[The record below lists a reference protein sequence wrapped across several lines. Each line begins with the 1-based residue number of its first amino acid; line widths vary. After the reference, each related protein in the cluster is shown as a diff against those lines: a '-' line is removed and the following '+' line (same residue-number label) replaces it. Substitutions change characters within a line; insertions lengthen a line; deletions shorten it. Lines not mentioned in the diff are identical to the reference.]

1 MNRADLHVH
10 SNYSNDGELGVD
22 ELVKKCKKKGVK
34 VLSITDHNI
43 VRGNSEASKLCL
55 DSGIAYIPGIE
66 IDCNY
71 KGTDM
76 HLLAYH
82 IDWESKEIV
91 ELEAKAQEI
100 IREAVPVMIRNL
112 AKAGIQIDGD
122 ELLEKSEGKL
132 PAPELFAEVLMGNPG
147 YHSNPLL
154 LPYLPGGERSDMPY
168 INFYLDYFAQGKP
181 AYVKLELMDFR
192 VAIELVKRNGGIP
205 IVAHPG
211 LNFKGKEK
219 QVEELLDLGAEGME
233 VFNNYHDTNQM
244 EYFATLSQSKGALM
258 TAGSDFHGKTKPL
271 INLGAYPVLETYRD
285 LLKKSIQYILNHE
298 ALT

>member
-1 MNRADLHVH
+1 
-10 SNYSNDGELGVD
+10 
-22 ELVKKCKKKGVK
+22 
-34 VLSITDHNI
+34 
-43 VRGNSEASKLCL
+43 
-55 DSGIAYIPGIE
+55 
-66 IDCNY
+66 
-71 KGTDM
+71 M
-76 HLLAYH
+76 HLLAYQ
-82 IDWESKEIV
+82 IDWESQEIV

-122 ELLEKSEGKL
+122 ELMEKSEGKL

-192 VAIELVKRNGGIP
+192 VAIDLVKRNGGLP

-219 QVEELLDLGAEGME
+219 QVEELLDWGAQGLE

-244 EYFATLSQSKGALM
+244 EYFATLAQSRAALM

-271 INLGAYPVLETYRD
+271 IKLGAYPVLETYRD
-285 LLKKSIQYILNHE
+285 LLNESIQHILSYE
-298 ALT
+298 ALA